1 MMETIPTDMNRN
13 ELITI
18 TISDVVE
25 GKEIRLS
32 TRYGLLEA
40 DLFNGTKGDFHLM
53 QLDDLVRRF
62 KEKTSHNE

>member
-1 MMETIPTDMNRN
+1 MMGTIPTDMNGN

-18 TISDVVE
+18 TINDVVE

-40 DLFNGTKGDFHLM
+40 DLFNGTKGEFHLM
-53 QLDDLVRRF
+53 QLDGLLRRF
-62 KEKTSHNE
+62 NEKTSHNE

>member
-1 MMETIPTDMNRN
+1 MNGN

-40 DLFNGTKGDFHLM
+40 DLFNGTKGEFHLM
-53 QLDDLVRRF
+53 QLRKVEFHLMQLRKVDY
-62 KEKTSHNE
+62 KN

>member
-1 MMETIPTDMNRN
+1 MTETIPTDMNGN

-32 TRYGLLEA
+32 TRYGLSEA
-40 DLFNGTKGDFHLM
+40 DLFNGTKGEFHLM
-53 QLDDLVRRF
+53 HLDNLVRRF